1 MSKLRKDRVTLTVLA
16 AMLTGSG
23 VYELFPKGN
32 EEYEVVEPVT
42 VENKDN
48 PLYEEMPEIENIQPN
63 LEQTPSPEEIRE
75 NEVNTFWRS
84 LESNG
89 EFQTWCRLLGYSME
103 DAYQIIDYNFSAWK
117 DQPTLQQAKNILLEC
132 SGLRNR
138 AGDEVYQ
145 YLLTNSIG
153 QAILNYSL
161 TYGVDPLLTY
171 SLCKQ
176 ESDLDHY
183 NHIPGE
189 NGYDGAAYG
198 VSQQENTTLGETY
211 SAYNIATGQV
221 DNVVATVDNLTN
233 LNTNV
238 QIATMKLSGYLN
250 QYHGNIALALIS
262 YNYGRARG
270 LDVAEAAAN
279 DLGTDIDTLS
289 RTPSASATSL
299 ILSHAKNLS
308 ENPGD
313 YFNTSRS
320 GSYGDGEY
328 VKNVCRRS
336 PTVYLYGLQDTNNQ
350 LITLLNTSNPD
361 NPEYIITSIDDF
373 KQTNSNVLNE
383 GQTLVKE

>member
-48 PLYEEMPEIENIQPN
+48 PLYEEMPDIENIQPN
-63 LEQTPSPEEIRE
+63 FEQTPSPEEIRE

-117 DQPTLQQAKNILLEC
+117 DQPTLEQAKNILLEC

-211 SAYNIATGQV
+211 SAYNIAT
-221 DNVVATVDNLTN
+221 
-233 LNTNV
+233 
-238 QIATMKLSGYLN
+238 
-250 QYHGNIALALIS
+250 
-262 YNYGRARG
+262 
-270 LDVAEAAAN
+270 
-279 DLGTDIDTLS
+279 
-289 RTPSASATSL
+289 
-299 ILSHAKNLS
+299 
-308 ENPGD
+308 
-313 YFNTSRS
+313 
-320 GSYGDGEY
+320 
-328 VKNVCRRS
+328 
-336 PTVYLYGLQDTNNQ
+336 
-350 LITLLNTSNPD
+350 
-361 NPEYIITSIDDF
+361 
-373 KQTNSNVLNE
+373 
-383 GQTLVKE
+383 